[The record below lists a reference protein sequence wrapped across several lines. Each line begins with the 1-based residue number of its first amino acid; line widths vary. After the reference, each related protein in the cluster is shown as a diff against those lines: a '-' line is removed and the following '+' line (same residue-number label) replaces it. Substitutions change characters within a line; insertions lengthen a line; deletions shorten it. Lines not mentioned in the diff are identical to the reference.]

1 VIDVLPY
8 VEKLGFNILY
18 LPPVHPIGATARKGK
33 NNAVSAKPGDTGS
46 PWAIGA
52 KEGGHKALHPELGS
66 FADFDALVKAAKS
79 RGIEIALDIAF
90 QCSPDHPYVKSH
102 PEWFRW
108 RPDGTVQ
115 YAENPPK
122 KYQDI
127 YPFEFESAAWKS
139 LWEELESVFEFWI
152 GHGVTVFRVDN
163 PHTKPFEFWEWCIR
177 QLKQKHPEVIFL
189 SEAFTRPRI
198 MHKLSK
204 LGFSQSYTYFAWR
217 NTKQELTEYFTEL
230 SQHESREYF
239 RPNVWPN
246 TPDILHETL
255 QHGGRPA
262 FIVRAV
268 LAATLA
274 ANYGMYGPAYELQ
287 ERTPREPG
295 SEEYLNSE
303 KYEIKDWDLERAD
316 SLAPLISRL
325 NAIRNENAALQ
336 SDWSLKFH
344 PIDNDQMIAY
354 SKDDILV
361 VVNLD
366 VNHPQSGWIDFGPCT
381 VHDLLAGGHYTWS
394 GARNYIELS
403 PHTLPA
409 HVFKVTRP

>member
-1 VIDVLPY
+1 M
-8 VEKLGFNILY
+8 
-18 LPPVHPIGATARKGK
+18 
-33 NNAVSAKPGDTGS
+33 
-46 PWAIGA
+46 
-52 KEGGHKALHPELGS
+52 
-66 FADFDALVKAAKS
+66 
-79 RGIEIALDIAF
+79 
-90 QCSPDHPYVKSH
+90 KSH

-127 YPFEFESAAWKS
+127 YPFEFESAAWNS
-139 LWEELESVFEFWI
+139 LWQELESVFEFWI
-152 GHGVTVFRVDN
+152 GHGVTIFRVDN

-204 LGFSQSYTYFAWR
+204 LGFSQSYTYFTWR
-217 NTKQELTEYFTEL
+217 NTKQELIEYFTEL
-230 SQHESREYF
+230 ASSETREYF

-344 PIDNDQMIAY
+344 AIDNDQLIAY

-394 GARNYIELS
+394 GPRNYIELS

-409 HVFKVTRP
+409 HVFKVTRT